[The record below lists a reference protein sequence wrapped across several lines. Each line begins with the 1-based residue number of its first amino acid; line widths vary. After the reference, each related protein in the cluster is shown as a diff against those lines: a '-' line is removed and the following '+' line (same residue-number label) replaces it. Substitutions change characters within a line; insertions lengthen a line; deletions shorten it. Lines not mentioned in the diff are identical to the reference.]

1 MHEMIIALLFA
12 FITGEDNLIVFS
24 YSGRVKSPEWRWQ
37 RRRADLRHFEIFRHE
52 PIIIYTRLPAWVT
65 DYPICTLPA
74 SSECLFGISDAFS
87 AFCLRV
93 SVILPTCSLYP
104 QQKRAYS
111 ALHPQAWTYIYRFM
125 PEGSYRVQS
134 PGFPKI
140 VYCIRDWTGLVN
152 IHCSLK
158 TYNYVPMLID
168 VVVLLSASVCIFVCV
183 YLLNN
188 FQDQETMFKRSIKN
202 VIQVLQHTSVAE

>member
-1 MHEMIIALLFA
+1 MRSLGIFIFRVGQVKTIVGNRRFPE
-12 FITGEDNLIVFS
+12 ITGEDNLTVFS
-24 YSGRVKSPEWRWQ
+24 YTERVKSPEWRWQ

-52 PIIIYTRLPAWVT
+52 PIIIYTRLPAEGT
-65 DYPICTLPA
+65 YYPICTFPA
-74 SSECLFGISDAFS
+74 SSECLIGISDAFS

-111 ALHPQAWTYIYRFM
+111 ALHPQAWTDIYRSM

-140 VYCIRDWTGLVN
+140 VYSNVYGCVPALLF
-152 IHCSLK
+152 IHA
-158 TYNYVPMLID
+158 PP
-168 VVVLLSASVCIFVCV
+168 A
-183 YLLNN
+183 
-188 FQDQETMFKRSIKN
+188 DQF
-202 VIQVLQHTSVAE
+202 

>member
-1 MHEMIIALLFA
+1 MHNRRFPE
-12 FITGEDNLIVFS
+12 ITGEDNLTVFS

-37 RRRADLRHFEIFRHE
+37 RGRADLGHFEIFRHG
-52 PIIIYTRLPAWVT
+52 PIIIYTRLPAGGSY
-65 DYPICTLPA
+65 YPICTFPA
-74 SSECLFGISDAFS
+74 SSECLIGISDAFS

-134 PGFPKI
+134 PGFPKM
-140 VYCIRDWTGLVN
+140 VYCEGQS
-152 IHCSLK
+152 HK
-158 TYNYVPMLID
+158 TV
-168 VVVLLSASVCIFVCV
+168 
-183 YLLNN
+183 
-188 FQDQETMFKRSIKN
+188 
-202 VIQVLQHTSVAE
+202 